1 MTHCACSV
9 QHPFTH
15 RLLHRRIP
23 TREFVH
29 MKWPPPPVGQ
39 IPTVCPE
46 KFFHGSLAQNIHN
59 LLAPLECSYFPAE
72 SSETL
77 IPSRLPFFSAQRTLQ
92 KHHALLAGF
101 KHWFSALDSRA
112 DMLMHT
118 EDTKPKPR
126 IIFQALHSGSSAVK
140 QIKNPIAAPF
150 RFLPRNKSKAKK
162 Q

>member
-1 MTHCACSV
+1 VTHCACSI

-15 RLLHRRIP
+15 RLLHRRISNSRIRP
-23 TREFVH
+23 YEMASSPNRR
-29 MKWPPPPVGQ
+29 

-59 LLAPLECSYFPAE
+59 LFAPLERSYFPAE

-118 EDTKPKPR
+118 EDTKPKLH

-140 QIKNPIAAPF
+140 QIKTQSPPPFLSYLGINP
-150 RFLPRNKSKAKK
+150 K
-162 Q
+162 QKT